1 MFHWTIWAGIIV
13 GIATVVLSII
23 YTVLSEEKKE
33 KISKWFKQPE
43 EGA

>member
-13 GIATVVLSII
+13 GIATVVLSVI
-23 YTVLSEEKKE
+23 YTVLKDEQKE
-33 KISKWFKQPE
+33 KIANWFKQPE